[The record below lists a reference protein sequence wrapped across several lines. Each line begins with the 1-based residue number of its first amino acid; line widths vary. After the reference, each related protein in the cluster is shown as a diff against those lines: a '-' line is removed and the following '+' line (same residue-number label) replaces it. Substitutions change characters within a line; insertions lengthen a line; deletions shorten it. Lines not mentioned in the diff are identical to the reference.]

1 MKSATISEF
10 KFMAEAGTFEGR
22 ASVYNNTDL
31 DGDIIAPGAFK
42 EIVTTKDGHVRVL
55 NQHRM
60 AEPIGKAKVTDQPD
74 GLHFSGQL
82 LLSDPAARRVHELMK
97 ADIVDG
103 MSIGFDILPNGSEW
117 DKDGTVRT
125 IKAAKLWEIS
135 VVTFGAN
142 PEARI
147 TGVKQITT
155 IREFEDFLRDA
166 GGFSAA
172 QAKRLASGGYKALQ
186 GARDAGTEANAITE
200 LNRLIDGFQ
209 FPSIHL

>member
-1 MKSATISEF
+1 MKTATVSEF
-10 KFMAEAGTFEGR
+10 KFMSEAGAFEGR
-22 ASVYNNTDL
+22 ASVYGNTDL

-42 EIVTTKDGHVRVL
+42 EIVTTRDGHVRVL

-60 AEPIGKAKVTDQPD
+60 AEPIGKAKVIDQPD

-82 LLSDPAARRVHELMK
+82 LLADPAARRVHELMK
-97 ADIVDG
+97 ADIVDA

-117 DKDGTVRT
+117 NKDGTVRT

-142 PEARI
+142 PDARI

-166 GGFSAA
+166 GGYSHA
-172 QAKRLASGGYKALQ
+172 QAKRLAAGGFKALQ
-186 GARDAGTEANAITE
+186 ATRDAGAESDAVTEIH
-200 LNRLIDGFQ
+200 RVIDAFQ
-209 FPSIHL
+209 FPAIQL